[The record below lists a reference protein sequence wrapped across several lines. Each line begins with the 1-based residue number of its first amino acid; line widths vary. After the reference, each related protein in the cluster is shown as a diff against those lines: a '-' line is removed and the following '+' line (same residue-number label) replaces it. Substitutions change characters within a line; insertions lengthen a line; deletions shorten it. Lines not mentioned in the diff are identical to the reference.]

1 MSAYSSL
8 LEINKRTDV
17 CMDKH
22 VVVKWFSDCFMIWI
36 KSIRIL
42 KYSQRKE
49 AQVKEFLDDIS

>member
-1 MSAYSSL
+1 
-8 LEINKRTDV
+8 
-17 CMDKH
+17 MDKH